1 MGSLLLATLALV
13 ATHLLSAW
21 PGLKTGLTARFGAAA
36 YRAAYSLLSLAALV
50 WLVLAWQAAPSRISP
65 LDLGAAAKQAA
76 VVLMPLAW
84 LLILARLTT
93 RPPGPSPAPDSG
105 PASGAAARGIY
116 SITAV
121 PGSLGVLLWSLLHLF
136 ALSDLRSTIVF
147 AGFAL
152 IALVAL
158 LRNLH
163 AAPAPLWAV
172 GWLPFRAALAGRVR
186 PDLRGVGIWR
196 PALALLLWAALLY
209 LHPWII
215 GPDPAAYL
223 GL

>member
-1 MGSLLLATLALV
+1 MGNLLLATLAMV
-13 ATHLLSAW
+13 GTHLLSAW
-21 PGLKTGLTARFGAAA
+21 PGLKAGLTARVGAAA

-50 WLVLAWQAAPSRISP
+50 WLVLAWQAAPSRMSP
-65 LDLGAAAKQAA
+65 LDLGVAAKQAA

-93 RPPGPSPAPDSG
+93 PPPGP
-105 PASGAAARGIY
+105 ASAAAPRGIY

-163 AAPAPLWAV
+163 TAPAPLRAV
-172 GWLPFRAALAGRVR
+172 GWVPVRAALAGRVR

-196 PALALLLWAALLY
+196 PALALLVWAALLY